1 MFVYYGVKRSQTREK
16 IIQTASDLF
25 YRKGYNLT
33 GINEIIAEAGIAKA
47 TLYSHFASKEE
58 VCVAYLQAR
67 NETLMKGLKSFLAEK
82 PLGEDQVLGI
92 LEFLIPFFGG
102 KDFNG
107 CWCIRTVA
115 EIPQEDVH
123 IRSEIQKQ
131 KQGLRDYILQV
142 VRENLPNR
150 NSDQHQKLAT
160 RTYLL
165 YEGALAESHLQH
177 DSWPIHANI
186 DLLADLLKS

>member
-1 MFVYYGVKRSQTREK
+1 MKRSPTREK

-47 TLYSHFASKEE
+47 TLYSHFSSKEE
-58 VCVAYLQAR
+58 VCIAYLQTR
-67 NETLMKGLKSFLAEK
+67 NEGLMQELRAFIGDKPAGKDRVLA
-82 PLGEDQVLGI
+82 I

-115 EIPQEDVH
+115 EIPRDDEN
-123 IRSEIQKQ
+123 IRSEIQQQ
-131 KQGLRDYILQV
+131 KQGLRDYVLGIV
-142 VRENLPNR
+142 KENLPQL
-150 NSDQHQKLAT
+150 STEEHQKLAT

-165 YEGALAESHLQH
+165 YEGALAESHLQQ
-177 DSWPIHANI
+177 DSWPIHANLALLT
-186 DLLADLLKS
+186 DLIKNE

>member
-1 MFVYYGVKRSQTREK
+1 MKRSQTREK

>member
-82 PLGEDQVLGI
+82 PLV
-92 LEFLIPFFGG
+92 
-102 KDFNG
+102 
-107 CWCIRTVA
+107 
-115 EIPQEDVH
+115 
-123 IRSEIQKQ
+123 
-131 KQGLRDYILQV
+131 
-142 VRENLPNR
+142 
-150 NSDQHQKLAT
+150 
-160 RTYLL
+160 
-165 YEGALAESHLQH
+165 
-177 DSWPIHANI
+177 
-186 DLLADLLKS
+186 